1 MHHRL
6 DSPYPLPTAEAAPG
20 ELSPE
25 TVVHV
30 VHVAG
35 RAADPL
41 EQHPRLRAVMRPV
54 VDHVRDELR
63 EHHLVRMALGVRVG
77 DYAIGARIGQ
87 RLDERA
93 EVCVGLGEGLA
104 PRALDRIG
112 AAWRRLACPTGEPD
126 PRRPEHV
133 VQVAGDSAEVRVDRP
148 GKLLRHHPV
157 YRRQNLVVRPLVVRD
172 ELPQLVAVRHGR
184 SYLSISPWR
193 PIGWSTFRAM
203 RAARR
208 YAVITES
215 GTSLR
220 CLILLNRGRGFS
232 DHI

>member
-1 MHHRL
+1 MARTGVPAAS
-6 DSPYPLPTAEAAPG
+6 SPRTIRRPFVPVAPVTRIIG
-20 ELSPE
+20 ADELSPE

-63 EHHLVRMALGVRVG
+63 EHHLVRVALGVLVG

-93 EVCVGLGEGLA
+93 EVCVGLSVGLA

-112 AAWRRLACPTGEPD
+112 ASWRRLAFPTGEPD

-133 VQVAGDSAEVRVDRP
+133 MQVAGDRAEVRVDRP
-148 GKLLRHHPV
+148 GELLRHDPV
-157 YRRQNLVVRPLVVRD
+157 DRRQNLVVCPLVVRD
-172 ELPQLVAVRHGR
+172 ELPQLVAVGQL
-184 SYLSISPWR
+184 SYPSWIC
-193 PIGWSTFRAM
+193 IYI
-203 RAARR
+203 RAAAPSPL
-208 YAVITES
+208 YLEM
-215 GTSLR
+215 TSLR
-220 CLILLNRGRGFS
+220 QSMSSKRAVLP
-232 DHI
+232 